1 MKLGEAAIREVL
13 DLAFKYRIRIPT
25 EFSLV
30 AKALIT
36 VEGIVEELDPDLSI
50 VAVAEPFGR
59 RLMRERLRPRRL
71 WQEFSERSWE
81 FGDVFFWLPGWIDRV
96 LEQVED
102 GGFTIKLVHAE
113 LRETLFRMDR
123 ISNRLSFS
131 IVLLAFVIVITGLV
145 VASAMATGAG
155 GGFLW
160 VRLPFLKIGFVLAML
175 MGGWLLSAI
184 FRSGRF

>member
-1 MKLGEAAIREVL
+1 M
-13 DLAFKYRIRIPT
+13 
-25 EFSLV
+25 
-30 AKALIT
+30 
-36 VEGIVEELDPDLSI
+36 EGIVEELDPDLSI
-50 VAVAEPFGR
+50 VVVAEPFGR

-131 IVLLAFVIVITGLV
+131 HC
-145 VASAMATGAG
+145 VASFFHCHYRPG
-155 GGFLW
+155 GG
-160 VRLPFLKIGFVLAML
+160 VRYGYRSRRWFL
-175 MGGWLLSAI
+175 MGETSFLRNRLCPRHADGGMAAVSHFSLRAVLN
-184 FRSGRF
+184 